1 MPIYIYEARNRDGQ
15 KIKSQIESSDK
26 TTAIDKLSNDGYYVI
41 KITQQTKKVVFKKKL
56 FSFGKIKTETLIL
69 FSRQLATML
78 RAGIPLITSLSIIIK
93 QTEEARLRKVV
104 ITIRDDING
113 GSGLAE
119 ALSKYPAIFSEI
131 YVNTIRVGEETGNI
145 EEILDRLA
153 SFAEWQGNF
162 ESRIKASLFYPVTVV
177 IVAIGVVVFLLTFV
191 LPKFAVVFAKVNV
204 PLPLIT
210 KIMLNIGDFLRR
222 WWVVIVIGIIGS
234 ITGLT
239 MFKNTPRGRF
249 FFDRL
254 QFKIPIVKSLMG
266 KVVILRFCRS
276 LEIMLRNGV
285 NILKSLEVVGN
296 SVGNV
301 VIEQVLNE
309 VSLNIHK
316 GGGVAEILRESVY
329 FPPMVVTMIAVG
341 EETGSLD
348 SMLTEVA
355 DNYDRQIEYIS
366 RNFTMMIEPV
376 MLIFLA
382 VVVGLIA
389 ASLFLP
395 IFQFMKV
402 IK

>member
-1 MPIYIYEARNRDGQ
+1 MA
-15 KIKSQIESSDK
+15 
-26 TTAIDKLSNDGYYVI
+26 AIDKLSQDGYCVI
-41 KITQQTKKVVFKKKL
+41 KITPQTKKIVFKSNL
-56 FSFGKIKTETLIL
+56 FSFGKIKTETLVL

-78 RAGIPLITSLSIIIK
+78 RAGIPLIASLSIVIK
-93 QTEEARLRKVV
+93 QSEEIRLRKVV

-113 GSGLAE
+113 GSSLAD
-119 ALSKYPAIFSEI
+119 ALSKYPAIFSNI
-131 YVNTIRVGEETGNI
+131 YVNTIHVGEETGNI

-153 SFAEWQGNF
+153 SFAEWQTNF

-210 KIMLNIGDFLRR
+210 KIMLNIGDFLRK
-222 WWVVIVIGIIGS
+222 WWIGIVIGIISS
-234 ITGLT
+234 ITGLV
-239 MFKNTPRGRF
+239 MFKNTRKGRF
-249 FFDRL
+249 FFDTL

-285 NILKSLEVVGN
+285 NILKSLEVVGK

-316 GGGVAEILRESVY
+316 GGKITDVLRESVY

-348 SMLTEVA
+348 RMLAEIA
-355 DNYDRQIEYIS
+355 NNYDRQIEYIS
-366 RNFTMMIEPV
+366 RNFTVMIEPV

-389 ASLFLP
+389 VALFLP
-395 IFQFMKV
+395 IFQFIKV